1 SSIGRTIGSQNTQ
14 QSQLV
19 NQQAKSF
26 MDKFQVDDQHA
37 DAVKGAFA
45 MQATG
50 SLDVKEAAAM
60 VMPLMGT
67 ARAAVKNAV
76 KGPSK
81 GTGLATIPSQEDGA
95 KGGGGDI
102 VGLTAQAQGKTE
114 SSATDTSTWSAS

>member
-1 SSIGRTIGSQNTQ
+1 
-14 QSQLV
+14 
-19 NQQAKSF
+19 
-26 MDKFQVDDQHA
+26 
-37 DAVKGAFA
+37 

-102 VGLTAQAQGKTE
+102 VGLTAQACGKRNRLQQIRQHGLPVMYRN
-114 SSATDTSTWSAS
+114 S